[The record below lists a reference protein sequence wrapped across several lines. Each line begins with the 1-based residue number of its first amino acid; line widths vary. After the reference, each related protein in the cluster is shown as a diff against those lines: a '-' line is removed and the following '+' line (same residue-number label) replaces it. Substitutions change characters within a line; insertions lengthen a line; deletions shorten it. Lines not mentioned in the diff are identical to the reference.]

1 MLLDVKNEQLE
12 LELEHAKVNL
22 LQYVQSTSQLESL
35 LINASPSQDLRVIV
49 ERLQSENNTLVLQK
63 EEINNFYLT

>member
-1 MLLDVKNEQLE
+1 MPPDVKNEQLE

-49 ERLQSENNTLVLQK
+49 ERLQSEKNTLVLQK